1 MFRYRVHT
9 ALGEEI
15 GEATHGFLLSPGEK
29 LRIRGRAVRVIRV
42 VPVEKQGK
50 DMLAL
55 LYVDGI

>member
-1 MFRYRVHT
+1 MFRYRIHT

-15 GEATHGFLLSPGEK
+15 GEATHGFLLEPGEE
-29 LRIRGRAVRVIRV
+29 LRIGRRRVRVVKV